1 MNIFNSIKIL
11 IVPYAS
17 LILTIVYLMTGDI
30 RYLFFVGAIFF
41 IFSLIF
47 FVILLFTIIKFGF
60 GSLIETEI
68 EPVPWVVF
76 FLSLMVYVYL
86 SISLIFEI

>member
-76 FLSLMVYVYL
+76 F
-86 SISLIFEI
+86 

>member
-17 LILTIVYLMTGDI
+17 LILTIVYLITGDI

-86 SISLIFEI
+86 SMSLIFEI

>member
-86 SISLIFEI
+86 SMSLIFEI

>member
-47 FVILLFTIIKFGF
+47 FVIMLFTIIKFGF

-86 SISLIFEI
+86 SMSLIFEI

>member
-17 LILTIVYLMTGDI
+17 FILTIVYLITGDI

-47 FVILLFTIIKFGF
+47 FIILLFTIIKFGF

-68 EPVPWVVF
+68 EPVPWTVF
-76 FLSLMVYVYL
+76 FLTLMIYVYL
-86 SISLIFEI
+86 CASLIF